1 MRSVYLKEL
10 SIYFSSPIFYV
21 IASIFIC
28 ISGIFFYNAMVYVSL
43 LATKIAQYQVET
55 GVDMNEILLRP
66 VFSDMSML
74 IVFIV
79 PIISM
84 RLYAEESSLGTIELL
99 FTYPLS
105 DLSVLVAKYLA
116 GLTVLFCILAITS
129 VLMALMAV
137 IAVPD
142 WGVVF
147 SSYIGLVL
155 MGGAILSLGVF
166 ASSLTKNQI
175 IAAALTLGLVMGFWV
190 IGWFAG
196 AVPNTAMSEFL
207 QEISLIS
214 HLSRFLKG
222 MVTIKDIVFYVCFSA
237 FFLSLTLRILDSHR
251 WRG

>member
-1 MRSVYLKEL
+1 MRSVFFKEL
-10 SIYFSSPIFYV
+10 SIYFTSPIFYV

-55 GVDMNEILLRP
+55 GVDMNELLLRP

-74 IVFIV
+74 IVFII

-84 RLYAEESSLGTIELL
+84 RLYAEESSQGTIELL

-105 DLSVLVAKYLA
+105 DINVLAAKYLA
-116 GLTVLFCILAITS
+116 GLSVLICILAITT

-137 IAVPD
+137 VATPD
-142 WGVVF
+142 WGVVL

-155 MGGAILSLGVF
+155 MSGAILSLGVF

-175 IAAALTLGLVMGFWV
+175 VAAALTLGLVLGFWV

-196 AVPNTAMSEFL
+196 AMPNTPLSEFL

-222 MVTIKDIVFYVCFSA
+222 LVTIKDIAFFVCFSI
-237 FFLSLTLRILDSHR
+237 FFLSLTLRVLDSHR

>member
-1 MRSVYLKEL
+1 MRSVFFKEL
-10 SIYFSSPIFYV
+10 SIYFTSPIFYV

-55 GVDMNEILLRP
+55 GVDMNELLLRP

-84 RLYAEESSLGTIELL
+84 RLYAEESSQGTIELL

-105 DLSVLVAKYLA
+105 DINVLAAKYLA
-116 GLTVLFCILAITS
+116 GLSVLICILAITT

-137 IAVPD
+137 VATPD
-142 WGVVF
+142 WGVVL

-155 MGGAILSLGVF
+155 MSGAILSLGVF

-175 IAAALTLGLVMGFWV
+175 VAAALTLGLVLGFWV

-196 AVPNTAMSEFL
+196 AMPNTPLSEFL

-222 MVTIKDIVFYVCFSA
+222 LVTIKDIAFFVCFSI
-237 FFLSLTLRILDSHR
+237 FFLSLTLRVLDSHR

>member
-1 MRSVYLKEL
+1 MRSVYMKEL

-55 GVDMNEILLRP
+55 GMDMNELLLRP
-66 VFSDMSML
+66 VFADMSML

-84 RLYAEESSLGTIELL
+84 RLYAEESSQGTIELL

-105 DLSVLVAKYLA
+105 DLNVLVGKYLA
-116 GLTVLFCILAITS
+116 GLSVLICILAITTI
-129 VLMALMAV
+129 LMPLMAV
-137 IAVPD
+137 VAPPD

-155 MGGAILSLGVF
+155 MAAAILSLGVF

-175 IAAALTLGLVMGFWV
+175 VAAALTLGLVLGFWV

-196 AVPNTAMSEFL
+196 AMPNTDLSEFL

-222 MVTIKDIVFYVCFSA
+222 MVTVKDIVFYVCFSV
-237 FFLSLTLRILDSHR
+237 FFLSLALRILDSHR

>member
-1 MRSVYLKEL
+1 MRSVFFKEL
-10 SIYFSSPIFYV
+10 SIYFTSPIFYV

-55 GVDMNEILLRP
+55 GVDMNELLLRP

-74 IVFIV
+74 IVFII

-84 RLYAEESSLGTIELL
+84 RLYAEESSQGTIELL

-105 DLSVLVAKYLA
+105 DINVLAAKYLA
-116 GLTVLFCILAITS
+116 GLSVLICILAITT

-137 IAVPD
+137 VATPD
-142 WGVVF
+142 WGVVL

-166 ASSLTKNQI
+166 TSSLTKNQI
-175 IAAALTLGLVMGFWV
+175 VAAALTLGLVLGFWV

-196 AVPNTAMSEFL
+196 AMPNTPLSEFL

-222 MVTIKDIVFYVCFSA
+222 MVTIKDIAFFVCFSI
-237 FFLSLTLRILDSHR
+237 FFLSLTLRVLDSHR

>member
-1 MRSVYLKEL
+1 MRSVFFKEL
-10 SIYFSSPIFYV
+10 SIYFTSPIFYV
-21 IASIFIC
+21 IATIFIC

-55 GVDMNEILLRP
+55 GVDMNELLLRP
-66 VFSDMSML
+66 VFTDISML

-84 RLYAEESSLGTIELL
+84 RLYAEESSQGTIELL

-105 DLSVLVAKYLA
+105 DLHVLFAKYLA
-116 GLTVLFCILAITS
+116 GLSVLICMLAITTI
-129 VLMALMAV
+129 LMPLMAV
-137 IAVPD
+137 AATPD

-147 SSYIGLVL
+147 TSYLGLVL
-155 MGGAILSLGVF
+155 MAAAILSLGVF
-166 ASSLTKNQI
+166 ASSMTKNQI
-175 IAAALTLGLVMGFWV
+175 VAAALTLGLVLGFWV

-196 AVPNTAMSEFL
+196 SMPNTPLSGFL

-222 MVTIKDIVFYVCFSA
+222 MITVKDIVFYVCFSV
-237 FFLSLTLRILDSHR
+237 FFLSLTLRVLDSHR

>member
-1 MRSVYLKEL
+1 MRSVFFKEL
-10 SIYFSSPIFYV
+10 SIYFTSPIFYV

-66 VFSDMSML
+66 VFSDMSIL

-84 RLYAEESSLGTIELL
+84 RLYAEESSQGTIELL

-105 DLSVLVAKYLA
+105 DINVLAAKYLA
-116 GLTVLFCILAITS
+116 GLSVLICILAITT

-137 IAVPD
+137 VATPD
-142 WGVVF
+142 WGVVL

-155 MGGAILSLGVF
+155 MSGAILSLGVF

-175 IAAALTLGLVMGFWV
+175 VAAALTLGLVLGFWV

-196 AVPNTAMSEFL
+196 AMPNTPLSEFL

-222 MVTIKDIVFYVCFSA
+222 MVTIKDIAFFVCFSI
-237 FFLSLTLRILDSHR
+237 FFLSLTLRVLDSHR